1 MLQRRFKQQR
11 FDASLDSDTLIQR
24 MYYTHYE
31 SNTRTTS
38 LHLRL
43 EAQRVERSRIAVA
56 RHVLGVLWADLLHE
70 TLKMLGRLR
79 GHRNRKL

>member
-1 MLQRRFKQQR
+1 MPLWTRTFQ
-11 FDASLDSDTLIQR
+11 SNEC
-24 MYYTHYE
+24 THYG
-31 SNTRTTS
+31 SNTRTS

-43 EAQRVERSRIAVA
+43 EAQHVERSRVAVA
-56 RHVLGVLWADLLHE
+56 RHVFGILWADLLHE